1 MEPKRKQCEN
11 LLKRMAES
19 MGLALI
25 AVPGGPIIDA
35 HWYIAQRLLH
45 GYENK
50 LTATYFSPVDLLDEM
65 LNYYQAFNL
74 RGRVVDNPFFGM
86 PPEEV
91 ELRLAVMGV

>member
-1 MEPKRKQCEN
+1 MKLKWKQCEN

-19 MGLALI
+19 MGLVLVAG
-25 AVPGGPIIDA
+25 PGDLIIDA
-35 HWYIAQRLLH
+35 HWYIVQRLR

-50 LTATYFSPVDLLDEM
+50 LTATYFSPADLLEEM

-74 RGRVVDNPFFGM
+74 CGRVVDNPFFGM
-86 PPEEV
+86 SPEEA